1 MVHFFDQQVETLPR
15 ERLAAYQTGRLRQ
28 LLAEIDGKNAFYTAR
43 LRAAGAEAGDFSEL
57 ESLRKFPFTTKQ
69 ELIDDQTA
77 HPPFGTNLTYPESSY
92 LRYHQT
98 SGTTG
103 APLKVLDTA
112 ASWRWWGRCWAFVL
126 AGAGV
131 TAGDRLFAAFSFGPF
146 IGFWAAVEGARQID
160 AMMVPGGG
168 QSSLQRLELMR
179 QTRCTVLCC
188 TPTYALRLA
197 EVARENDFDLSSLPV
212 RATIHAGEPGASL
225 PATKRRIETGW
236 GAKCYDHAGA
246 SEVGAH
252 SFECEAQPGG
262 IHINEAEFIAEVID
276 PATTAPVPVGV
287 QGELVLTNLGRA
299 GFPVI
304 RYRTGDIVQVTDQV
318 CECGRTFLRCQG
330 GILGRADDMLTVRG
344 VNVYPSAIENLV
356 REFEEVD
363 EFRVT
368 VSRENELDVM
378 RIEIEC
384 VAGVTGDPVAE
395 RVAAAVRRALSLW
408 PVVEAVERGTLPRFE
423 LKARRFHVQ
432 R

>member
-15 ERLAAYQTGRLRQ
+15 ERLAAYQTGRLQQ